1 MPEVQFLGHA
11 CFRIR
16 GRDGTIVCDPYHRS
30 IGLDLGRP
38 TASIVTV
45 SHHHPDHDNSSAVRP
60 LRDRVFVVDGPGE
73 YEIGGVLITGVR
85 TFHDQ
90 VKGAERGFNTVYIIH
105 LDDLVFCHLGD
116 LGHELTTSQLEEIGS
131 NVDVLFVPVGG
142 GETIGPALASNVISQ
157 IEPHF
162 VIPMHYAMGQTN
174 FDPPLAPIERFISE
188 MGLKEYTAEEKF
200 VINANA
206 LPDDEEQTR
215 IVFLRPIHG

>member
-1 MPEVQFLGHA
+1 
-11 CFRIR
+11 
-16 GRDGTIVCDPYHRS
+16 
-30 IGLDLGRP
+30 
-38 TASIVTV
+38 
-45 SHHHPDHDNSSAVRP
+45 
-60 LRDRVFVVDGPGE
+60 
-73 YEIGGVLITGVR
+73 VR

-157 IEPHF
+157 IEPRF

-188 MGLKEYTAEEKF
+188 MGLKEYTAEDKF

-206 LPDDEEQTR
+206 LPEDEEQTR

>member
-1 MPEVQFLGHA
+1 
-11 CFRIR
+11 
-16 GRDGTIVCDPYHRS
+16 
-30 IGLDLGRP
+30 
-38 TASIVTV
+38 
-45 SHHHPDHDNSSAVRP
+45 
-60 LRDRVFVVDGPGE
+60 
-73 YEIGGVLITGVR
+73 VR

-157 IEPHF
+157 IEPRF

-174 FDPPLAPIERFISE
+174 FDPPLAPIERFVSE
-188 MGLKEYTAEEKF
+188 MGLKEYTPEEKF

-215 IVFLRPIHG
+215 IVFLRPING